1 MFPCPKRAKFPG
13 ALRGK
18 QKQPL
23 GQDIE
28 MKFCQSLYST
38 YYFYYSY

>member
-1 MFPCPKRAKFPG
+1 MFPLTKARQISRRIAREK
-13 ALRGK
+13 
-18 QKQPL
+18 KQPL
-23 GQDIE
+23 RQDIG